1 MEQQATMT
9 LHVHDFECVVP
20 ATVVA
25 GAKTTIDAR
34 GDLDELRPVRGRIRY
49 RIGSFDADGA
59 ERDTTTE
66 EDAKGPLRRYAHPHQ
81 LKLRFRQG
89 AHLPVLA
96 GLYADGAT

>member
-1 MEQQATMT
+1 MEQQPTVALHIHDFKRVVAATMIT
-9 LHVHDFECVVP
+9 GSE
-20 ATVVA
+20 
-25 GAKTTIDAR
+25 TTIDAR

-81 LKLRFRQG
+81 LKLRLRQG